1 MELTA
6 AIEGLNALNE
16 TCAVQLYTDSQYVR
30 KGVLE
35 WLEGWKK
42 RGWKTAAKQPVK
54 NKDLWQLLDEAIQ
67 RHEIT
72 WHWVKG
78 HSGNEGNELADELAN
93 LGTDEVIGK

>member
-1 MELTA
+1 
-6 AIEGLNALNE
+6 
-16 TCAVQLYTDSQYVR
+16 
-30 KGVLE
+30 LE